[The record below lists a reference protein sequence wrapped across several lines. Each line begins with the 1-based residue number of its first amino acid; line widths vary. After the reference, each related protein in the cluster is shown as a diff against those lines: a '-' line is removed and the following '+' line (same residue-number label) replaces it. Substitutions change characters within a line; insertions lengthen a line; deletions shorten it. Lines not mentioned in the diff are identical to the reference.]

1 MARYYSI
8 QFNNV
13 SVSAA
18 QDLFA
23 FKIGTSIG
31 ITLHQFELN
40 SESSTAP
47 AELRVIIKRFGATVT
62 LGSGGSVNQTPVA
75 LTSTDSTCSMAT
87 VGLNNTARATTN
99 GTNVTLFSWGWNVLN
114 GLLFVPAPEWR
125 PSFAVSEGLIVG
137 LETAPGSATTM
148 DGYLVFSENT

>member
-1 MARYYSI
+1 MARFYAL

-23 FKIGTSIG
+23 VRCGANIG
-31 ITLHQFELN
+31 IKLHQFELN

-47 AELRVIIKRFGATVT
+47 AELRVIIKRMTATVT
-62 LGSGGSVNQTPVA
+62 LGSGGSTNQTPSP
-75 LTSTDSTCSMAT
+75 LLSTDAACSITNA
-87 VGLNNTARATTN
+87 GLNNTGRATTS
-99 GTNVTLFSWGWNVLN
+99 GSTTNLFPFGWNVLN

-125 PSFAVSEGLIVG
+125 PSFAVNEALIIG

-148 DGYLVFSENT
+148 NAYIVIEELT

>member
-1 MARYYSI
+1 MPRYYTLS
-8 QFNNV
+8 FNNV

-23 FKIGTSIG
+23 LKCTASIG
-31 ITLHQFELN
+31 ITLHQFEIN
-40 SESSTAP
+40 SESSSAP

-62 LGSGGSVNQTPVA
+62 LGSGGSTNQTPNP
-75 LTSTDSTCSMAT
+75 LMSTDTACSITTA
-87 VGLNNTARATTN
+87 GLNNTARATTN

-125 PSFAVSEGLIVG
+125 PSFAVSEGCIIG

-148 DGYLVFSENT
+148 DAYIVFSENT